1 MVKKIKIFILIMY
14 NWLSLFEK
22 LNLNIFKNKN
32 RKLYI
37 LNGNLKIK
45 NVYIKMILVFIN
57 SYRLLLILLYYKL
70 GYII

>member
-14 NWLSLFEK
+14 IWLSLFEK